1 MKKNDFGFFQQHA
14 EKIALGCGLAV
25 LLGVAVTQFVLGGS
39 NNVELGNQTVAPGDI
54 RDTVMAQAERL
65 EASLDRGSP
74 LEERPIPRYTDSFN
88 KLYELPVASDQP
100 LSYFDQGP
108 LAKNWV
114 KVVSPDYAEK
124 ILPRPPVPTEIWV
137 RSSHA
142 LLDRNAGNEVAPY
155 LQLIGDRQP
164 ADFQYVSVRTR
175 FSFEEWRNRL
185 QNQNVPAASRIEEGL
200 WRDRLAVTGVRL
212 LREEKDPTTGEWGN
226 RTVIAP
232 LPGPSANVPDEDSIS
247 ADMTVDQASGL
258 ESWILNNQL
267 AFQQPSFPPIQNGP
281 WVPPSPTDR
290 QLTSEQLQ
298 KRQDLTSEIER
309 LRRQL
314 DRQSGDN
321 QNGASNRGGRRA
333 PRGGPADEFEDFG
346 GFDDPAP
353 ERRRSDR
360 RDRGQNEQTDPDE
373 ARRRNVEQRLQ
384 DAQRELDELLGV
396 ETDGQ
401 TRQQE
406 QFGGG
411 FDEFGGDPY
420 SNGPRRPGNAR
431 GGNFSGTTSDRV
443 TVWAHDLTVEPG
455 KTYRYKLFVEVL
467 NPLFRNPRL
476 NPDQRKINRTRVSL
490 GPSEE
495 ELDEA
500 PWSPELRIDPDYY
513 FFALTGSRD
522 TKRASF
528 EVWTVYDGL
537 WRKSEFTEFPG
548 DEIGGTAQV
557 AGVQNP
563 VPMNAGPI
571 LLDVD
576 AVSVPNNR
584 GSVVRVLY
592 LDSDSGEIRTRLVN
606 DDKNSEDRQRLEIQ
620 LQQQQQQQDA
630 GRNPQFGDSRRY

>member
-1 MKKNDFGFFQQHA
+1 MKKNDFGFLQQHA
-14 EKIALGCGLAV
+14 EKIALGCGLAI

-39 NNVELGNQTVAPGDI
+39 NEIELGNQTVAPGDI
-54 RDTVMAQAERL
+54 RDTVMNEARRL

-88 KLYELPVASDQP
+88 KVYELPIAASET

-108 LAKNWV
+108 LAKNWI

-124 ILPRPPVPTEIWV
+124 ILPRPPVPTDIWV

-142 LLDRNAGNEVAPY
+142 LLDRNAGSEVGPY
-155 LQLIGDRQP
+155 LQIIGDRQP
-164 ADFQYVSVRTR
+164 ADFQYVSVRTT
-175 FSFEEWRNRL
+175 FSFDEWRKRL

-200 WRDRLAVTGVRL
+200 WRDRLAITGVRL
-212 LREEKDPTTGEWGN
+212 LREEIDPRTGEWGN

-232 LPGPSANVPDEDSIS
+232 LPGPSADVPNEETIS
-247 ADMTVDQASGL
+247 ADMTVEQASGL
-258 ESWILNNQL
+258 ESWILGNQI

-281 WVPPSPTDR
+281 WLPPSPTDR

-298 KRQDLTSEIER
+298 KRQDLTNEIDR

-314 DRQSGDN
+314 ERQAGDSRSG
-321 QNGASNRGGRRA
+321 GTNRGGGRA
-333 PRGGPADEFEDFG
+333 PRGGGPEDFDDFG
-346 GFDDPAP
+346 GFDERGPD
-353 ERRRSDR
+353 RRRSDR
-360 RDRGQNEQTDPDE
+360 RGPTEQADPED
-373 ARRRNVEQRLQ
+373 ARLRNLEQRLQ
-384 DAQRELDELLGV
+384 EAQRELDELLGI
-396 ETDGQ
+396 ESDAQNTQPG
-401 TRQQE
+401 E
-406 QFGGG
+406 SGPPMG
-411 FDEFGGDPY
+411 EFGEERFDNGD
-420 SNGPRRPGNAR
+420 RRFDNFR
-431 GGNFSGTTSDRV
+431 GGNSNSSVSDRV

-476 NPDQRKINRTRVSL
+476 NPEQRKINRTRVSL

-495 ELDEA
+495 ELDDA
-500 PWSPELRIDPDYY
+500 PWSPEMRIDPDYY

-528 EVWTVYDGL
+528 EVWTVYDGQ

-548 DEIGGTAQV
+548 DEIGGTAEI
-557 AGVQNP
+557 AGLPNP

-576 AVSVPNNR
+576 AVSAPNNR

-592 LDSDSGEIRTRLVN
+592 LDADSGEIRTRLVN
-606 DDKNSEDRQRLEIQ
+606 DDKSSEDRQRLEFQ
-620 LQQQQQQQDA
+620 LQQQQQEA
-630 GRNPQFGDSRRY
+630 ARSTQFGDSRQY